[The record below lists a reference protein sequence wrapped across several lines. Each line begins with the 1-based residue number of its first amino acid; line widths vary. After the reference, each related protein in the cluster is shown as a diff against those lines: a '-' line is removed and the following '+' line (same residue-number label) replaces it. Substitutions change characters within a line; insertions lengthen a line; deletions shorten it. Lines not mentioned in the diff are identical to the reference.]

1 MGWTEPLKGRRGV
14 AQAAT
19 TGRCGS
25 ASPRAVRRAGAL
37 APPGRR
43 RLPPVA
49 AAAPATAVVLS
60 MLAGCGG
67 GAEPSERDRTPMTGD
82 GGVGELPATV
92 ILTLELAGDGDG
104 SVESAPGSETTF
116 PGCSRDASP
125 CEIDLQEGDRVTL
138 VSETLG
144 ASRFGGWS
152 GDAIDCPGAGP
163 CELAVV
169 ADTTV
174 IATFLLDEFALRVTR
189 EGEGQGTVT
198 SEPEGIDCGDRCVG
212 SYRSGTEVVLTA
224 TPDDDSDFVGFEGA
238 CAGTDPTCTV
248 TPVDEDLEV
257 TATFAL
263 KTYPV
268 RIERVGEGT
277 GTVSEPLVGIDCG
290 EICEVEVTHGTML
303 MPEATPSAT
312 SVFSGW
318 GGCAT
323 TAPTCGVLVTEPT
336 TIQARF
342 DLAPRGLLVRKD
354 GTGTGNV
361 VSDPAGVDC
370 GSDCEETYLYGER
383 VTLTATPDEASSTF
397 TEWSGACS
405 GRDPVCTVSM
415 TEARS
420 TTATFTLIDRRLS
433 VRTRG
438 GGSGT
443 VTSDPAGIDCGADCT
458 EEIPHGTSVTL
469 TAVPNTGTSRFAGWG
484 GACSGSGATC
494 TVEMTRARAVTATFE
509 LLDRRL
515 TVRVRGSGA
524 GTVTSSPAGIGT
536 CDSGDCTAD
545 YPHGTWVT
553 LTAAPNTG
561 TSRFAGWSGACGGG
575 GTTCSVTMDRARTV
589 TARFELLDRRLNVTT
604 TGPGSVT
611 SSPSGIDCDED
622 AADCAE
628 TYSHGTTVTLTATPG
643 STGTF
648 VGWSG
653 ACSGSSPTCAVPMT
667 AARSVTA
674 TFRLVFNS
682 LTVRRSE
689 VTFGTGRVTGTGI
702 DCGADCSQSFVT
714 GTTVTLTATP
724 DRNSRFVG
732 WSGACSHSART
743 CTVVM
748 SEGREVTA
756 RFLPVLRTLDVDLT
770 GSDTDTTVRLIGG
783 GGIRTCDRSDAC
795 RYTYSHGD
803 EVTLEVVLDREAG
816 AFISRWGGAC
826 SGTAGTD
833 RRCGVSMTADRDVTI
848 LISIFG

>member
-1 MGWTEPLKGRRGV
+1 
-14 AQAAT
+14 
-19 TGRCGS
+19 
-25 ASPRAVRRAGAL
+25 
-37 APPGRR
+37 
-43 RLPPVA
+43 
-49 AAAPATAVVLS
+49 
-60 MLAGCGG
+60 
-67 GAEPSERDRTPMTGD
+67 
-82 GGVGELPATV
+82 
-92 ILTLELAGDGDG
+92 
-104 SVESAPGSETTF
+104 
-116 PGCSRDASP
+116 
-125 CEIDLQEGDRVTL
+125 
-138 VSETLG
+138 
-144 ASRFGGWS
+144 
-152 GDAIDCPGAGP
+152 
-163 CELAVV
+163 
-169 ADTTV
+169 
-174 IATFLLDEFALRVTR
+174 
-189 EGEGQGTVT
+189 
-198 SEPEGIDCGDRCVG
+198 
-212 SYRSGTEVVLTA
+212 
-224 TPDDDSDFVGFEGA
+224 
-238 CAGTDPTCTV
+238 
-248 TPVDEDLEV
+248 
-257 TATFAL
+257 ATFAL

-277 GTVSEPLVGIDCG
+277 GTVSDPLVGIDCG

-318 GGCAT
+318 EGCAT
-323 TAPTCGVLVTEPT
+323 TDPTCGVLVTEPT

-354 GTGTGNV
+354 GTGSGTV

-370 GSDCEETYLYGER
+370 GSDCEEIYLDGER

-433 VRTRG
+433 VRTQG

-443 VTSDPAGIDCGADCT
+443 VTSDPAGIDCGADCA

-469 TAVPNTGTSRFAGWG
+469 TATPDAGSSSFEGWGGACSGSGPTCTVAMDRARDVVARFALLPRSLRVTTDGTGAGAVSSAPAGIDCGSDCDQDFDHGTSVTLTAAPNTGTSRFAGWG

-545 YPHGTWVT
+545 YPHGTRVT

-589 TARFELLDRRLNVTT
+589 TARFELLDRRLTVQVRGNGAGTVTSSPTGISCTRGDCRRDFPHGTRVTLTAAPNTASSRFTGWGGACRGGGTTCTVDMTAARTATATFELLDRRLDVTT

-653 ACSGSSPTCAVPMT
+653 ACSGSSPTCTVPMT

-674 TFRLVFNS
+674 TFRLVFNA

-702 DCGADCSQSFVT
+702 DCGADCSQSFVK

-724 DRNSRFVG
+724 DRNSRFMG

-748 SEGREVTA
+748 SEAREVTA

-783 GGIRTCDRSDAC
+783 GGVRTCDRSDAC
-795 RYTYSHGD
+795 RFSYSHGD